1 MKKFLFFLIFFFFV
15 SSVSAYTIICTN
27 EMKGVQI
34 WDLDQ
39 TFNETGWI
47 LEDIENEEGLNC
59 TLIETSITLENC
71 QEYEPVINQ
80 LNQNLRDKTDK
91 INELEKL
98 TKRQGFYKW
107 FAIIF
112 MVLSVV
118 LIILLK
124 INSMEGRKT

>member
-1 MKKFLFFLIFFFFV
+1 
-15 SSVSAYTIICTN
+15 
-27 EMKGVQI
+27 MKGVQI